1 MGCVL
6 DVSTGLVGYVR
17 AGVLG
22 FPSTG
27 QIRDGI
33 SHSVLSLPQR
43 QGSKGFQQGLQSAQV
58 GSLHPGLWEIL
69 PHVCYSQN
77 VKEIWQRISC
87 SQSDLWL
94 ATRALLM
101 SGKLFFS

>member
-1 MGCVL
+1 MMGCVL

-43 QGSKGFQQGLQSAQV
+43 QGSKGFQQGLQSA
-58 GSLHPGLWEIL
+58 GRFIASWALGD
-69 PHVCYSQN
+69 S
-77 VKEIWQRISC
+77 
-87 SQSDLWL
+87 
-94 ATRALLM
+94 ATCLL
-101 SGKLFFS
+101 LTEC